1 MKTARILLQT
11 MAALGLA
18 AAGLLPVWS
27 LAEVTNS
34 TNSNFASV
42 PMNLTSND
50 ATPLVMLNMSR
61 DHQLH
66 YKAYT
71 DYADLNGDGVPETT
85 YTDNIEYYGYFDTKK
100 CYDYST
106 GNNRFVPATLAT
118 GTNSHYCSGKWSG
131 NFLNWASMTRMDVV
145 RKLLYGGKRSTD
157 TSTLTVLERQ
167 FLPMD
172 AHAFAKYYDGS
183 DVSDLTPFTNINL
196 TPAVGS
202 GKTVTTSNNITK
214 ETPLAVPN
222 NAAANIKFKTSTLAL
237 QIGDQVKM
245 EAACGWMIGG
255 VSTIEST
262 GITIAVPKGSS
273 ARNTSQSCLDWT
285 VTNLSQTGI
294 SFCNLTTSTG
304 GNLSQTNTGPPLLRV
319 AKGNY
324 ALWNANEGKQCYW
337 YDENKVPVN
346 GNQAAF
352 SGINA
357 SSANPSRS
365 YGLGTGSAQGEYI
378 VRVEVGKAGLFGE
391 EKLKKYGTSTYKPIG
406 LLQTYGD
413 TDQLRFGLMTGSYS
427 RNVSGG
433 VLRKNVSSFTNE
445 VNPNDGTFVANAKGI
460 VHNLDRL
467 RMNNYNYSSGN
478 YLSNDFCNYQQVGFE
493 IPKEKD
499 VNYSTSEQGTL
510 AQQGK
515 CSSWGNPMSEIYLES
530 LRYLAGKK
538 ENAEDKDL
546 NGRDWAYSYKNLLNS
561 ARDRDSPLG
570 LTLATWEDPL
580 SSANYC
586 APINVINFNASVS
599 GYDDDQMSKSSE
611 ISPSQT
617 VQALTNAVGVG
628 ESLNAAGAQWF
639 IGSNGTTTDSLC
651 SGKPIGAGFG
661 AFAGLCPEAPTQ
673 KGTYLMAGLAYYA
686 NTHRIRNDLP
696 IHPSRQ
702 NSRDLM
708 VNTFGVALA
717 TNVPKI
723 EVNVNGKKVT
733 ILPAYRLDRSSAGN
747 GPFGGGTLVDFK
759 IIEQT
764 PTYGKYYANWEDS
777 EMGGDYDQDMW
788 GIIEYTVDLDTNEV
802 TVTTAAIAESTG
814 AGQGF
819 GYVISGT
826 NKDGAHFHSGIELFD
841 FTYTLPNGTKEV
853 ECTNCQ
859 VGAAPTSRTYKA
871 TGSSAGLLNDP
882 LWYAAKWG
890 GFIDSNND
898 GIPQPEEWDKTNNRT
913 GEPGSDGLPD
923 NYFYASNP
931 LQLENSLNRVFL
943 DILKRASSGTAAAV
957 VSNNVNGVGALYQAF
972 YEPARQDS
980 NDHKVEWIGTVQAL
994 WMDSYGYMRE
1004 DNGDGKL
1011 DGYLTD
1017 PRVEF
1022 FYDDSAN
1029 RTKIKRFV
1037 STKDDKYTPHY
1048 MQGKVTAYNDVSGS
1062 LTFTVEEMSGTA
1074 GNVFGNWTV
1083 YNLSNGKID
1092 TSASLATMGNATVTT
1107 VTVTPA
1113 MSWFNVGDTI
1123 RIAHDEFVLDALENL
1138 HTLWNARKRLSQ
1150 IVTPE
1155 TQRAF
1160 ADPASSGRFIK
1171 TWIDTNGNNV
1181 VDSGEFVSFERGTWG
1196 NAVYGYFDLAT
1207 TADVNN
1213 VIDYIRGK
1221 EISGFRNRT
1230 IDYDGDGLTEVIRL
1244 GDIVNST
1251 PTVASP
1257 PQGGNDLLYK
1267 DTSYAV
1273 FKNKYAK
1280 RRQVIY
1286 AGSNDGLLH
1295 AFNGG
1300 FYDSSTNSYLINGTD
1315 HKGIAATAHPLGSEI
1330 WAYAPMNL
1338 LPHLKWLTKADYQHV
1353 YYVDGKP
1360 KLFDAKIFTNDDD
1373 HPEGWGTVL
1382 VVGMRFGGGPI
1393 TVDTKADGLAADP
1406 TPEDNREFRSAYI
1419 VMDVTN
1425 PEAEPRLLG
1434 EIQVPDRTY
1443 STSYPAV
1450 FMIKDKNVAYDAN
1463 KWFLAFGSGPNDLHL
1478 AKNSNS
1484 AKLFIFD
1491 LGELAQPGSSDN
1503 GTLPTDCARVPVA
1516 AGSSMYILSCD
1527 TKVPASLTGDPVA
1540 VDWNLDYKAD
1550 SIYFGTAGDAM
1561 ATSGRLMRMDINN
1574 QSMSSNWSAPT
1585 TLIETSQPVLVP
1597 PLASLD
1603 SAKQKWVFFGTG
1615 RFFVSADQSST
1626 ATQSIYGVIDK
1637 GTPVQKNNLLNVSN
1651 AQVGTDGSVSGVD
1664 AISAFK
1670 TLEEANKG
1678 WYVDLPPIQGI
1689 AGTVPSTRVMTPQV
1703 LAGGVLFTTAYQP
1716 SLDECTGEGS
1726 SRLYGLYY
1734 RTGTAHPS
1742 AILGTII
1749 VNGKEV
1755 ARSFVELGPGF
1766 ASMPSLHSGAEA
1778 TGNAVSIFTQQST
1791 GTIGRNEG
1799 KTVYNLRSGMEA
1811 WKEN

>member
-11 MAALGLA
+11 VTVLGLA

-27 LAEVTNS
+27 LAEVTDS

-71 DYADLNGDGVPETT
+71 DYADLDGNGVPETT

-106 GNNRFVPATLAT
+106 GNNRFVPAALAT

-131 NFLNWASMTRMDVV
+131 NFLNWATMTRMDVV

-172 AHAFAKYYDGS
+172 AHAFAKYYDGG
-183 DVSDLTPFTNINL
+183 DVSQLTPFTNLPKAN
-196 TPAVGS
+196 G
-202 GKTVTTSNNITK
+202 TTSSAIGIS
-214 ETPLAVPN
+214 N
-222 NAAANIKFKTSTLAL
+222 NAVTLNVSSSL
-237 QIGDQVKM
+237 TVKSGDQIKV

-255 VSTIEST
+255 VT
-262 GITIAVPKGSS
+262 GISGTTITIAVPAGASKKNDDATSTTSS
-273 ARNTSQSCLDWT
+273 TWT
-285 VTNLSQTGI
+285 LTNLSQTGI
-294 SFCNLTTSTG
+294 TFCNLTTRAG
-304 GNLSQTNTGPPLLRV
+304 GNLSQSNTGPPLLRA
-319 AKGNY
+319 AKGNF

-337 YDENKVPVN
+337 SGENSINAAN
-346 GNQAAF
+346 GNQPAK
-352 SGINA
+352 SGIYA
-357 SSANPSRS
+357 SSTSPSQTTH
-365 YGLGTGSAQGEYI
+365 GLGTGSAQGEYI

-413 TDQLRFGLMTGSYS
+413 TDQLKFGLMTGSYTN
-427 RNVSGG
+427 NVSGG

-460 VHNLDRL
+460 VYNLDRL
-467 RMNNYNYSSGN
+467 RMNNYNYSDGS
-478 YLSNDFCNYQQVGFE
+478 YLSNDQCNYQQIGF
-493 IPKEKD
+493 
-499 VNYSTSEQGTL
+499 VNRGGSGGANAQGSPANEGNCST
-510 AQQGK
+510 
-515 CSSWGNPMSEIYLES
+515 WGNPMSEIYLES
-530 LRYLAGKK
+530 LRYLAGKS
-538 ENAEDKDL
+538 ENVGDKDAI
-546 NGRDWAYSYKNLLNS
+546 NGFSYRNILGTTK
-561 ARDRDSPLG
+561 DKDSPLG

-599 GYDDDQMSKSSE
+599 GYDGDRMALSSE

-617 VQALTNAVGVG
+617 VQVLTDAVGVG
-628 ESLNAAGAQWF
+628 EALNADGAKWF

-651 SGKPIGAGFG
+651 GGKPIGAGFG

-708 VNTFGVALA
+708 VSTFGVALA

-723 EVNVNGKKVT
+723 EVNVNGKKIT

-788 GIIEYTVDLDTNEV
+788 GTLEYKVDLSTNEI

-814 AGQGF
+814 SGQGF

-826 NKDGAHFHSGIELFD
+826 DKDGAHFHSGIEAFD
-841 FTYTLPNGTKEV
+841 FTYTLPNGTKDK
-853 ECTNCQ
+853 ECVDCQ

-871 TGSSAGLLNDP
+871 SGSSAGLLNDP

-913 GEPGSDGLPD
+913 GAAGSDGLPD

-1004 DNGDGKL
+1004 DNGNGKL
-1011 DGYLTD
+1011 DGYTTD

-1022 FYDDSAN
+1022 FYDESAN

-1037 STKDDKYTPHY
+1037 STQDNKYTPHY
-1048 MQGKVTAYNDVSGS
+1048 MQGQVTAYNAASGS
-1062 LTFTVEEMSGTA
+1062 LTFTVAEMSGTA

-1083 YNLSNGKID
+1083 YNLTNGKID
-1092 TSASLATMGNATVTT
+1092 ASASLATMGNATVTT

-1113 MSWFNVGDTI
+1113 TSWFNVGDTI

-1138 HTLWNARKRLSQ
+1138 HTLWNARKQLSQ
-1150 IVTPE
+1150 IATPE

-1160 ADPASSGRFIK
+1160 ADPANSGRFIK

-1181 VDSGEFVSFERGTWG
+1181 VDPGEFVSIERGMWG

-1207 TADVNN
+1207 AAEANN

-1230 IDYDGDGLTEVIRL
+1230 IDYNGDGLTEVIRL

-1257 PQGGNDLLYK
+1257 PQGGNDLLYR

-1273 FKNKYAK
+1273 FKNRYAK

-1300 FYDSSTNSYLINGTD
+1300 FYNSSTNSYLTNGTD

-1360 KLFDAKIFTNDDD
+1360 KVFDAKIFTNDDD

-1382 VVGMRFGGGPI
+1382 VVGMRFGGGPT
-1393 TVDTKADGLAADP
+1393 TVDTKADGLAIDP

-1419 VMDVTN
+1419 IMDITN

-1450 FMIKDKNVAYDAN
+1450 FMVKDKNIAYDAN

-1478 AKNSNS
+1478 AKNSNN

-1503 GTLPTDCARVPVA
+1503 GTFPADCARVPVA

-1527 TKVPASLTGDPVA
+1527 TKVPASMTGDPVA

-1603 SAKQKWVFFGTG
+1603 SAKQKWIFFGTG

-1637 GTPVQKNNLLNVSN
+1637 GTPVQKTNLLNVSN

-1670 TLEEANKG
+1670 TLEETNKG
-1678 WYVDLPPIQGI
+1678 WYVNLPPIQGT

-1716 SLDECTGEGS
+1716 SLDVCTGEGS

-1742 AILGTII
+1742 AILGTTI

-1755 ARSFVELGPGF
+1755 ARSFAELGPGF
-1766 ASMPSLHSGAEA
+1766 ASMPSLHSGAGT

-1799 KTVYNLRSGMEA
+1799 KTIYDLRSGMEA